1 MHSFDPAGE
10 LPALP
15 IEAQPDDHV
24 RPSHPSYVIN
34 EEDENDVDEESKDY
48 TTSSEE
54 ESEELDQCMSLPVD
68 GIGEEESIVV
78 DIPVEE
84 AVKESLDEEVKSPVK
99 NTSTDKLHK
108 ILPIRNSLEQ
118 FRIKKIESSD
128 EDDSDNDY
136 PEVNGA
142 NIGQEARVTIDDYKT
157 GTYGNGSFANQIPD
171 IVLLD
176 EVKSRQ
182 AHSRQPSKDLRLT
195 KISNQSME
203 FSRTLIE
210 QV

>member
-1 MHSFDPAGE
+1 
-10 LPALP
+10 
-15 IEAQPDDHV
+15 
-24 RPSHPSYVIN
+24 
-34 EEDENDVDEESKDY
+34 
-48 TTSSEE
+48 
-54 ESEELDQCMSLPVD
+54 MSLPVD

-84 AVKESLDEEVKSPVK
+84 AVRESLDEEVKSPVK

-176 EVKSRQ
+176 EVKSR
-182 AHSRQPSKDLRLT
+182 
-195 KISNQSME
+195 
-203 FSRTLIE
+203 
-210 QV
+210 